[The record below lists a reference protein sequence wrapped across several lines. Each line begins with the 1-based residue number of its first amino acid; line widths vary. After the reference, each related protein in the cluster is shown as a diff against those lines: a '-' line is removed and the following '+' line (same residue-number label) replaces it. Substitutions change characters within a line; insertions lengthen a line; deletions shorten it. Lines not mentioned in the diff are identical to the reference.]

1 VSPDLLWACSR
12 AGICK
17 RPDTGAQVKPI
28 SEVVKDFE
36 QSLGNPSAFT
46 RRVYMADAKAA
57 LRAACLELWQNPS
70 TDELLALIRE
80 FPSEKRISPFL
91 AFLGD
96 GGPNNSLSDQD
107 SAALQNW
114 VIQKL
119 AKQMR
124 LVKNPS
130 IATRRDLGLI
140 AALCAAPARGTP
152 RKWPEN
158 CLKIEGGEVLLWDVA
173 IEEPCFAVSL
183 RFWHTWREPRT
194 GRSRSTPGSRARPGR
209 KRPPAPSISPT
220 LVLETPPLR
229 RYPMTT
235 SEHGLMG

>member
-1 VSPDLLWACSR
+1 MQFPLSAHDALSDAFFVSEWGAHLSYRTCHQTFSGLAHR

-17 RPDTGAQVKPI
+17 RPDTGAQAKPI

-36 QSLGNPSAFT
+36 QSLENLRPST
-46 RRVYMADAKAA
+46 RRVYMAGAKA

-80 FPSEKRISPFL
+80 SPSEKRRISPFL

-130 IATRRDLGLI
+130 IATRRDSGLI
-140 AALCAAPARGTP
+140 AALCAATARGTP

-158 CLKIEGGEVLLWDVA
+158 CPQNRG
-173 IEEPCFAVSL
+173 P
-183 RFWHTWREPRT
+183 
-194 GRSRSTPGSRARPGR
+194 
-209 KRPPAPSISPT
+209 
-220 LVLETPPLR
+220 
-229 RYPMTT
+229 
-235 SEHGLMG
+235 